1 MGVNIIPFRVSD
13 KMKEA
18 YLLAAI
24 TAEYKAEDETGGV
37 NIPYFIRAK
46 QKVDAIKQ
54 RGELDKEYRNYKKK
68 EKDLEESIKKAIKKG
83 KTECTFLCSYDL
95 IESMTAKAEEA
106 GYRVTPVQG
115 GVKIYWG

>member
-1 MGVNIIPFRVSD
+1 MGVNIIPFRVTD

-24 TAEYKAEDETGGV
+24 TAEYKAEDEAGGV
-37 NIPYFIRAK
+37 NIPYFLRAK

-68 EKDLEESIKKAIKKG
+68 EKEHGKEQNKASKN
-83 KTECTFLCSYDL
+83 
-95 IESMTAKAEEA
+95 
-106 GYRVTPVQG
+106 
-115 GVKIYWG
+115 